1 METQSM
7 LEKLPTLTSGEELL
21 VKDKDSAF
29 KELNLKN
36 LDLRT
41 QLLNVLL
48 VNLNVDV
55 TVSP

>member
-1 METQSM
+1 M